1 LAAPADAAS
10 EILRR
15 LVAARG
21 RAKKRCFI
29 LGIAGAQGSGKTT
42 LARELVLRLEQ
53 AGDRATALSLDDFYL
68 TRAKRREIAATVSP
82 IMAMRGP
89 PGTHDLP
96 LALET
101 LRAIRRGADVRAPVF
116 DKGAD
121 DRRVH
126 WREIGAPIDIV
137 VLEGWCL
144 CATPQPSDA
153 LAIPVNMLERVFD
166 QDGAW
171 RRAVNASL
179 RDYQAL
185 FAEVDY
191 LAYLRP
197 PSFDVVHGWRAE
209 QERNL
214 RGESPAAM
222 RIDELS
228 FFIQHYERLTRHMM
242 TEIPARAHLTL
253 HLDARRRI
261 VGVSEPRWRRPENSA
276 PPT

>member
-1 LAAPADAAS
+1 MAATADAAS

-15 LVAARG
+15 LAVARS
-21 RAKKRCFI
+21 RANRRCLI

-42 LARELVLRLEQ
+42 LARELVLRLEH
-53 AGDRATALSLDDFYL
+53 AGDRAVALSLDDFYL
-68 TRAKRREIAATVSP
+68 TRPKRREIAAAISP

-96 LALET
+96 LAIET
-101 LRAIRRGADVRAPVF
+101 LRAIKRGTDVGVPIF

-121 DRRVH
+121 DRGAD
-126 WREIGAPIDIV
+126 WRDIKAPIDV
-137 VLEGWCL
+137 VIFEGWCL
-144 CATPQPSDA
+144 GAAPQLDEA
-153 LAIPVNMLERVFD
+153 LTDPINMLERVFD
-166 QDGAW
+166 RDGAW

-179 RDYQAL
+179 RDYQTL
-185 FAEVDY
+185 FAEVDF

-214 RGESPAAM
+214 RSESPAAM

-228 FFIQHYERLTRHMM
+228 FFIQHYERLTRHMI
-242 TEIPARAHLTL
+242 TEIPGRADLTL
-253 HLDARRRI
+253 HLDTRRRI